1 MLYNCIQSASDGA
14 WFTLGGRNEDSPTAP
29 SRRGSGGVLLAGV
42 GGRQVREELW
52 VLSGRPVPFF
62 QLKQKPGTGTSP
74 FLDVASLPEV
84 FQASDTA

>member
-1 MLYNCIQSASDGA
+1 M
-14 WFTLGGRNEDSPTAP
+14 
-29 SRRGSGGVLLAGV
+29 LLAGV

-74 FLDVASLPEV
+74 FLFFYFLLLLLFIYLFIYLLFFFFTSPFLDVASLPEV